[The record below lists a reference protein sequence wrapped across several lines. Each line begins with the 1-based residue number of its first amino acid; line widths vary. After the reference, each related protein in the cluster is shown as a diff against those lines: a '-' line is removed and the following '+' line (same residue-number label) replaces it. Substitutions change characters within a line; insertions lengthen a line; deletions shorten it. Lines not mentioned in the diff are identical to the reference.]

1 MPRLSTIEA
10 MVEAVPM
17 VMQWPAERDIA
28 DSAFMKSARLIS
40 PARTISEY
48 FQVWVPEPT
57 SSPR

>member
-1 MPRLSTIEA
+1 
-10 MVEAVPM
+10 M